1 VHNPRDENLEKEYS
15 EYYLQC
21 TIVAGSGNGIHA
33 AGYAE
38 SQ

>member
-1 VHNPRDENLEKEYS
+1 VHNTRDENLEKGYS
-15 EYYLQC
+15 EYYLQY
-21 TIVAGSGNGIHA
+21 TNVAGSGNGIHA